1 MKYTILIMLREG
13 ILDNAGKAV
22 TTALNNIGF
31 ENVLDVRI
39 GKTYFIEC
47 ESNQIEDI
55 ADKLVN
61 EVTETYS
68 IISEDS
74 PHENP
79 LHLINTHVEKGQ

>member
-47 ESNQIEDI
+47 EPNQIKDI
-55 ADKLVN
+55 AENLVN
-61 EVTETYS
+61 EVMETYS

-74 PHENP
+74 PMK
-79 LHLINTHVEKGQ
+79 TH